1 LLTWR
6 RHIKPWEYD
15 LRLRLY
21 CVRKSGESL
30 TELQGVTVVRDAPG
44 TGQEVKKMNEFA
56 IFAALALVLGY
67 GVALAE
73 EPGDAARGLSYS
85 KKSCAQCHGVEA
97 KDPGSPNPDALT
109 FKEYANR
116 PGTTGTALAVWLQE
130 PHPSMPELV
139 VPFDDRDDLIA
150 YILSLKDGAAGGKQ

>member
-1 LLTWR
+1 MLSVTAS
-6 RHIKPWEYD
+6 
-15 LRLRLY
+15 RL
-21 CVRKSGESL
+21 K
-30 TELQGVTVVRDAPG
+30 
-44 TGQEVKKMNEFA
+44 
-56 IFAALALVLGY
+56 
-67 GVALAE
+67 
-73 EPGDAARGLSYS
+73 
-85 KKSCAQCHGVEA
+85 
-97 KDPGSPNPDALT
+97 PNPDALT